1 MEDDESD
8 NSASDRV
15 SEDDGDD
22 DASISDPMSEDNGD
36 DDASISDPMSEDN
49 GDDDASISDPM
60 SEDNGDDNAST
71 SDQTSDQT
79 SGDSEG
85 SDDSEKSEGGDV
97 LKKLIVVKEDC
108 VNHVGKRVMK
118 YLLDLKKEKTR
129 RTPVVRKTASSISS
143 STTNKGYTA
152 RQLLDDNKPWGGSA
166 GRMTDQMMKK
176 LSNSYGLAIRQ
187 GSQLAS
193 GTNNTLC
200 QQMTTSYRKVV

>member
-8 NSASDRV
+8 NSASD
-15 SEDDGDD
+15 
-22 DASISDPMSEDNGD
+22 PLSEDNGD
-36 DDASISDPMSEDN
+36 DDASVSDPMSVDI
-49 GDDDASISDPM
+49 GDDDDASV
-60 SEDNGDDNAST
+60 
-71 SDQTSDQT
+71 SDQTSV
-79 SGDSEG
+79 DSESSG
-85 SDDSEKSEGGDV
+85 NSEKSEDGDV

-143 STTNKGYTA
+143 STTNKGCTA
-152 RQLLDDNKPWGGSA
+152 RQLLDDKKPWGGSG

-176 LSNSYGLAIRQ
+176 LSNSYSLAIRQ
-187 GSQLAS
+187 GSKLAS

-200 QQMTTSYRKVV
+200 QQMTTSYIKIVRISV